1 MEKISTGVE
10 GLDRLMGGGFLRGS
24 AYIIQGPP
32 GAGKTLLAN
41 QFCYTHVRAGGRAL
55 YMSLL
60 AESSARMLNYMSQM
74 AFFDS
79 DAVPARMEYI
89 SAYGV
94 LEREGLPGLLKLV
107 QHELKRH
114 DATAMV
120 LDGTFV
126 AQSVASENEFRSF
139 IHTLQG
145 VASLAGAVLVML
157 THQAREASSPEHTM
171 VDGWIEMSNDTFD
184 YRAVQTIQV
193 RKHRGAQVLGGKH
206 RLRISANGVEVYP
219 RIESCISDMPPRPH
233 PDTSVGTGLPDLDL
247 LLGGGLPAES
257 ATLILGPTGSGKT
270 TLGMYFVAQATAQAP
285 ALMLGFYE
293 SPSRLRTR
301 ARELGFDL
309 AHLADQNVLR
319 LLWLSPADLIVDEV
333 VHGIVQH
340 AKAIGAKRVFIDG
353 IVALRDSL
361 VYRERLPYV
370 INALSLQLRDCGAT
384 VVYTQECAEMEIDR
398 AMPSDELSAMVDN
411 VIVLNISRRRHT
423 HQRYISI
430 IKMRDRHFVPRVQPF
445 YMEEQGLAL
454 GLDPRAAGDDQA
466 G

>member
-1 MEKISTGVE
+1 
-10 GLDRLMGGGFLRGS
+10 
-24 AYIIQGPP
+24 
-32 GAGKTLLAN
+32 
-41 QFCYTHVRAGGRAL
+41 
-55 YMSLL
+55 
-60 AESSARMLNYMSQM
+60 
-74 AFFDS
+74 
-79 DAVPARMEYI
+79 
-89 SAYGV
+89 
-94 LEREGLPGLLKLV
+94 
-107 QHELKRH
+107 
-114 DATAMV
+114 
-120 LDGTFV
+120 
-126 AQSVASENEFRSF
+126 
-139 IHTLQG
+139 
-145 VASLAGAVLVML
+145 
-157 THQAREASSPEHTM
+157 
-171 VDGWIEMSNDTFD
+171 
-184 YRAVQTIQV
+184 
-193 RKHRGAQVLGGKH
+193 
-206 RLRISANGVEVYP
+206 VYP

-233 PDTSVGTGLPDLDL
+233 PETSVGTGLPDLDL